1 VPSAGFLDTTFGN
14 AGVATAHFNGFAS
27 STAVGAVIQPDGKIV
42 VAGSAI
48 SQSELVGNSFAL
60 ARFNAD
66 GTLDKTFGTGGEVTT
81 VLGQAAGVLLQAD
94 GKIVVGGT
102 SNANTFAVA
111 RYKADGSLDNS
122 FGSGGTVTTSVD
134 PKGNTVTTVLLQ
146 PDGKIVLVGFHHEV
160 SPSINFSTTEL
171 VRYNTDGSLDTGFGN
186 GGTVSNVSGTPGTAA
201 LQADGTIVI
210 PETSGTTFSFPFDTT
225 WLLVRIHADGRQDQ
239 SFTRIIDFG
248 RGNNEG
254 LGVAIQ
260 VDGKIVTTGFAGQPA
275 MARLNLDQTLDTT
288 FGINGKLFTPVS
300 GKLAI
305 QSDGRILVTGY
316 TNGTSGSGGLAR
328 YLPNGSLDSGFGID
342 GSASGFPSG
351 LGSGLAL
358 QPDGNILVTG
368 SVVLAD
374 SSSADL
380 AVARYFGGPSPVLT
394 GTLNQRFV
402 QQIYLDVLQRPA
414 DAGGL
419 AFWTSVLDNGQSTR
433 TQVVLGVEQSA
444 EYHSLVVQN
453 LYNLYFHRA
462 ADSAGVATWSNFLAN
477 GGTTGQLRAILL
489 GSDEYARNHFGG
501 NSSLSFLEGVYHD
514 VLYRTLDSGGQT
526 TWILAQNNGASNT
539 AIAGAIIRSTEGAGD
554 EVQDLYHGLLHRAP
568 DATGLSAFRND
579 LQNNVSDEL
588 VLAMIA
594 GSDEYAAQL

>member
-1 VPSAGFLDTTFGN
+1 LDSAFGN
-14 AGVATAHFNGFAS
+14 AGVATAHFTGFAS

-48 SQSELVGNSFAL
+48 PQSELIGNSFAL
-60 ARFNAD
+60 ARFNAF
-66 GTLDKTFGTGGEVTT
+66 GTLDRTFGTGGEVTT
-81 VLGQAAGVLLQAD
+81 VLGQAAGVVLQAD

-111 RYKADGSLDNS
+111 RYKTDGSLDNS

-146 PDGKIVLVGFHHEV
+146 PDGKIVLVGFHHQS
-160 SPSINFSTTEL
+160 SPDFSTTEL
-171 VRYNTDGSLDTGFGN
+171 VRYNTDGTLDAGFGN
-186 GGTVSNVSGTPGTAA
+186 SGTVSNISGTPGTAA
-201 LQADGTIVI
+201 LQSDGSIVI
-210 PETSGTTFSFPFDTT
+210 PETSGTTFSSWF
-225 WLLVRIHADGRQDQ
+225 LVRIHVDGSQDQ
-239 SFTRIIDFG
+239 SFTPIIDFG
-248 RGNNEG
+248 QGNNEG

-260 VDGKIVTTGFAGQPA
+260 ADGKIVTTGMAGQPA
-275 MARLNLDQTLDTT
+275 MARLNLDRRLDTT
-288 FGINGKLFTPVS
+288 FGINGKVFTPVS

-328 YLPNGSLDSGFGID
+328 YMPNGTLDSGFGID

-368 SVVLAD
+368 SFVSAD

-380 AVARYFGGPSPVLT
+380 AIARYLGGPSPVVT

-419 AFWTSVLDNGQSTR
+419 AFWTSALASGQSTR
-433 TQVVLGVEQSA
+433 TQVVLSIEQSA
-444 EYHSLVVQN
+444 EYHALVVQN

-462 ADSAGVATWSNFLAN
+462 ADSAGITAWSDFLAN

-489 GSDEYARNHFGG
+489 GSDEYARNHSGG
-501 NSSLSFLEGVYHD
+501 NGSLTFLEGVYHD
-514 VLYRTLDSGGQT
+514 VLYRSIDSGGQA
-526 TWILAQNNGASNT
+526 TWTQAQNNGASNE
-539 AIAGAIIRSTEGAGD
+539 AIAAAIIRSTEGAGD
-554 EVQDLYHGLLHRAP
+554 EVQDLYQRLLHRAP
-568 DATGLSAFRND
+568 DATGLSAFTSA
-579 LQNNVSDEL
+579 LQNNVSDEV
-588 VLAMIA
+588 VLATIA